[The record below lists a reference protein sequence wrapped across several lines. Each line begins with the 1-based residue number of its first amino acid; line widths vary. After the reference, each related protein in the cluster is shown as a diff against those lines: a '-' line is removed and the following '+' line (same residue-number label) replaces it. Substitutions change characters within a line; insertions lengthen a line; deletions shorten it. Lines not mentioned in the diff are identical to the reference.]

1 MVLPSRSGRIAT
13 ALLYFAVISFLFC
26 LPGSAFPKNNWLSK
40 IHFDKWVHIGF
51 FALLLVLWLWA
62 LAPSRRGVVW
72 LLLAAAFYG
81 LCVEVVQDQFIP
93 NRSLDMGDW
102 AADVAGSFA
111 GLLFWSR
118 YIKK

>member
-1 MVLPSRSGRIAT
+1 MT

-40 IHFDKWVHIGF
+40 VHFDKWVHIGF

-62 LAPSRRGVVW
+62 LTPRTKGILG
-72 LLLAAAFYG
+72 LLVAALLYG
-81 LCVEVVQDQFIP
+81 LLVELVQDRFIP
-93 NRSLDMGDW
+93 NREMDMGDW
-102 AADVAGSFA
+102 AADVAGSFG
-111 GLLFWSR
+111 GLWFWSR